1 VKTKMLKCERAGRL
15 INGRNFP
22 LPPNAIG
29 LERGCVQSTSR
40 STWKGSEASS
50 IFQEAGFAKLLRLV
64 FDTAALREQCADAPL
79 INWRVTERAGF
90 TLTEL
95 LVVIGVIALLA
106 ATLLPALAGTKI
118 GTKNIQCLNN
128 LRQLTSE
135 ALAYQ
140 SDNGAIGWTSVSTLW
155 MTSLKSNQGSSA
167 IRLCPFA
174 MNPVNGAIPN
184 AQGTANNA
192 WTWDVL
198 SNPNNPNSPLVATNG
213 SYAINGWLYKY
224 HASMS
229 SFIDSSEVN
238 SFFPTVSA
246 IKHPSQTPEFVDA
259 LWPDLWPNQMGS
271 LDGNNGAWNLY
282 DDFGRCSAVTTG
294 SQNQG
299 MARCCIARHSGSGPI
314 GSTMKVAGNKRPL
327 WNGGV
332 NISCADGH
340 VEPTTLEGLWSYYW
354 NMTVAPGTR
363 PIM

>member
-1 VKTKMLKCERAGRL
+1 MFM
-15 INGRNFP
+15 NFP
-22 LPPNAIG
+22 PYLPCSNRKR
-29 LERGCVQSTSR
+29 LD
-40 STWKGSEASS
+40 
-50 IFQEAGFAKLLRLV
+50 LRKQ
-64 FDTAALREQCADAPL
+64 DD
-79 INWRVTERAGF
+79 GF

-95 LVVIGVIALLA
+95 LVVIGTIALLA

-184 AQGTANNA
+184 SQGTANNA
-192 WTWDVL
+192 WVWDVPL
-198 SNPNNPNSPLVATNG
+198 DPNNPNGPYVATNG
-213 SYAINGWLYKY
+213 SYGLNGWLYKY
-224 HASMS
+224 QNSMS
-229 SFIDSSEVN
+229 PFIDPDDVN
-238 SFFPTVSA
+238 SFFPNISA

-259 LWPDLWPNQMGS
+259 LWPDLWPNQLGS
-271 LDGNNGAWNLY
+271 LDGNNGAWELY
-282 DDFGRCSAVTTG
+282 ADNYRANVMQPG

-299 MARCCIARHSGSGPI
+299 MARCCIARHNGIGPI
-314 GSTMKVAGNKRPL
+314 GSTMKISGNKRPL

-332 NISCADGH
+332 NLSCADGH
-340 VEPTTLEGLWSYYW
+340 VEPTTLDNLWSYYW
-354 NMTVAPGTR
+354 NANAVPGIR
-363 PIM
+363 PPM

>member
-1 VKTKMLKCERAGRL
+1 MLKCERAGRL

-79 INWRVTERAGF
+79 INRRVTERAGF
-90 TLTEL
+90 TLIEL
-95 LVVIGVIALLA
+95 LVVIGTIALLA
-106 ATLLPALAGTKI
+106 VTLLPALAGTKI

-128 LRQLTSE
+128 LRQLTSG
-135 ALAYQ
+135 ALMYQ
-140 SDNGAIGWTSVSTLW
+140 SDNGTISWGQNISQLW
-155 MTSLKSNQGSSA
+155 MATLRSA
-167 IRLCPFA
+167 QISGAIQLCPFA
-174 MNPVNGAIPN
+174 MAPTQGATPN
-184 AQGTANNA
+184 YQGTAINA
-192 WTWDVL
+192 WLWSVPLD
-198 SNPNNPNSPLVATNG
+198 PNNPTGPYVATNG
-213 SYAINGWLYKY
+213 SYGINGWLYKY
-224 HASMS
+224 QDAMG
-229 SFIDSSEVN
+229 SFIDPSDVPR
-238 SFFPTVSA
+238 FFPSTTA

-259 LWPDLWPNQMGS
+259 IWPDLWPYQGGSPDNHNGSWELFSDNNRANQLTAGGQ
-271 LDGNNGAWNLY
+271 D
-282 DDFGRCSAVTTG
+282 
-294 SQNQG
+294 QG

-314 GSTMKVAGNKRPL
+314 GSAMRVAGRIVPL

-354 NMTVAPGTR
+354 NANAVPATR
-363 PIM
+363 PTH